1 MARGCSSSSSSN
13 ARRCSQ
19 LHVVIPARRG
29 ADKELAR
36 ARHFLQLV
44 RLPGKQFEGDGL
56 AVHRACELPHGPDPD
71 GKCIKTDFYF
81 TDVDPDILH
90 VFFAAVIAYGRR
102 PPSLHVGLVF
112 LA

>member
-90 VFFAAVIAYGRR
+90 VFFAAVIA
-102 PPSLHVGLVF
+102 
-112 LA
+112 

>member
-1 MARGCSSSSSSN
+1 MRIGRGREFSRTRILAGSGIDK
-13 ARRCSQ
+13 
-19 LHVVIPARRG
+19 L
-29 ADKELAR
+29 DKELAR

-90 VFFAAVIAYGRR
+90 VFFAAVIA
-102 PPSLHVGLVF
+102 
-112 LA
+112 

>member
-1 MARGCSSSSSSN
+1 MVTTYLSLSD
-13 ARRCSQ
+13 
-19 LHVVIPARRG
+19 LG
-29 ADKELAR
+29 ADTEQQAKNEYAPSKLDKLDKELAR

-90 VFFAAVIAYGRR
+90 VFFAAVIA
-102 PPSLHVGLVF
+102 
-112 LA
+112 